1 VPPRYA
7 YWTIIVDNQPT
18 AFRSASVDELIPT
31 FNRLKSKQ
39 PNVILKWFQ
48 NGKLWDSRLD
58 AREAQERR
66 GEEGRKHDKRQQ
78 GGFASRPVKGALEW
92 KPTSGEQR
100 DRPTPEWS
108 PRQTPTSPR
117 PEKRARPT
125 FKGGGFQ
132 RPSRPGHAK
141 PQQARDQQKLEW
153 APRGTPATSRPEKRA
168 RPPHKGGGGERPS
181 RPGHAKPQQARDRQK
196 LEWAPRG
203 TPATSRPEKRARPPY
218 KGDPDQRD
226 SKPRDKKWRPGGDH
240 RDPRQKYKDA
250 KKAKW
255 TRFKQAIRRKRP
267 PRKP

>member
-78 GGFASRPVKGALEW
+78 GGLAPRPSKGALEW
-92 KPTSGEQR
+92 KPKPAGEAR
-100 DRPTPEWS
+100 DRAKLEWS
-108 PRQTPTSPR
+108 PRQTPSGPR
-117 PEKRARPT
+117 PDKRARPT
-125 FKGGGFQ
+125 FKGGGSQ
-132 RPSRPGHAK
+132 RPSRAGY
-141 PQQARDQQKLEW
+141 
-153 APRGTPATSRPEKRA
+153 
-168 RPPHKGGGGERPS
+168 
-181 RPGHAKPQQARDRQK
+181 AKPQQARDRQK
-196 LEWAPRG
+196 LEWAPRE

-218 KGDPDQRD
+218 KGGPDQRD
-226 SKPRDKKWRPGGDH
+226 SKPRDAKWRPGGDH

-255 TRFKQAIRRKRP
+255 TRFKQAIRGKRP